1 MKRTLLTL
9 LAALTLLPALADEG
23 MWLPSLISTRI
34 DDMRAKGFRLTAE
47 DIYSI
52 NRASMKDAVVL
63 FDGGCTGE
71 LISAEG
77 LLLTNHHCGY
87 DAIQAHSSVEHDYLT
102 YGFWARTRAEE
113 LPNEKLNVK
122 FLVRMEEITDRLA
135 AGETAAEII
144 RAAEAEGT
152 GYKAAVEQMYY
163 GNQQFLFVYEQF
175 DDVRLVAAPPSSI
188 GKFGGD
194 TDNWIWP
201 RHTGDFSLFRIYAS
215 KDNKPAAYS
224 PDNVPYRPK
233 KHFTISTKGV
243 REGDFTM
250 IYGFPG
256 NTQEY
261 ILSDAVAYIAERSD
275 PAKIAIRDG
284 RLAIIAAAQ
293 ASDPAL
299 RIHYAAKHAAIANAW
314 KKWQGEVL
322 GLTRRGTV
330 ASKRD
335 YEERFAAWAA
345 DKPAYRD
352 VVRDLK
358 AEYARVTEP
367 YFAREITLE
376 TLRSLPAKYSD
387 AERAAELFARC
398 EPTERALYRYLFGQ
412 YAERC
417 PAQYQVPEFL
427 DGVAAAGSVE
437 AFADQVF
444 DEVWQGGATPLSDSL
459 RAGVTRMTKHIGWL
473 LGTDALRNLNS
484 RRLNELYTLYIR
496 GLREWDTMR
505 AFYPDANLTL
515 RVAYGS
521 VAGYEYAD
529 GEYHTPQTT
538 LDGIIAKDNP
548 EIYDYDIPQR
558 LRDLY
563 ATKDYGRWGV
573 EIDGRRTVPVCFL
586 ATNHTTGGNSGS
598 PVLNAR
604 GELIGLNFDRT
615 WRSTMSDIA
624 FDPTICRN
632 IAVDIR
638 YVLFVIDRVGDAG
651 ELIRE
656 MTLR

>member
-1 MKRTLLTL
+1 MKIFGDYHMHT
-9 LAALTLLPALADEG
+9 
-23 MWLPSLISTRI
+23 
-34 DDMRAKGFRLTAE
+34 K
-47 DIYSI
+47 
-52 NRASMKDAVVL
+52 AS
-63 FDGGCTGE
+63 
-71 LISAEG
+71 
-77 LLLTNHHCGY
+77 
-87 DAIQAHSSVEHDYLT
+87 
-102 YGFWARTRAEE
+102 
-113 LPNEKLNVK
+113 
-122 FLVRMEEITDRLA
+122 
-135 AGETAAEII
+135 
-144 RAAEAEGT
+144 
-152 GYKAAVEQMYY
+152 
-163 GNQQFLFVYEQF
+163 
-175 DDVRLVAAPPSSI
+175 
-188 GKFGGD
+188 
-194 TDNWIWP
+194 
-201 RHTGDFSLFRIYAS
+201 
-215 KDNKPAAYS
+215 
-224 PDNVPYRPK
+224 
-233 KHFTISTKGV
+233 
-243 REGDFTM
+243 
-250 IYGFPG
+250 
-256 NTQEY
+256 
-261 ILSDAVAYIAERSD
+261 
-275 PAKIAIRDG
+275 DG
-284 RLAIIAAAQ
+284 RA
-293 ASDPAL
+293 
-299 RIHYAAKHAAIANAW
+299 
-314 KKWQGEVL
+314 
-322 GLTRRGTV
+322 TV
-330 ASKRD
+330 GR
-335 YEERFAAWAA
+335 
-345 DKPAYRD
+345 
-352 VVRDLK
+352 L
-358 AEYARVTEP
+358 
-367 YFAREITLE
+367 
-376 TLRSLPAKYSD
+376 

-496 GLREWDTMR
+496 GLREWDTTR